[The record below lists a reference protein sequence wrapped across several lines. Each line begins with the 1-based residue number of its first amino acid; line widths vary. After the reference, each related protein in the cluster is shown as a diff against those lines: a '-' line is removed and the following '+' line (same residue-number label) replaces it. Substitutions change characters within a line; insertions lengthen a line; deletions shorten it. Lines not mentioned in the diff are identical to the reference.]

1 MRQKMELCQET
12 ERRKKVYYE
21 TQKERVVLWD
31 RERKSCTM
39 RQRRKELKYE
49 TERREVVDCGTERK
63 EEGDVQYRMGQ

>member
-1 MRQKMELCQET
+1 M
-12 ERRKKVYYE
+12 YYE
-21 TQKERVVLWD
+21 ALKERGVLWD

-49 TERREVVDCGTERK
+49 TERRKVVDCGTERK